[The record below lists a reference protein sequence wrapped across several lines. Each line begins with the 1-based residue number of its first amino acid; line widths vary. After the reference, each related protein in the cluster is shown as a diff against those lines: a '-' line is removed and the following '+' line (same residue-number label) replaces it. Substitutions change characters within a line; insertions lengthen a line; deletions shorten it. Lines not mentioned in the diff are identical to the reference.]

1 MTNCLKVQGEIM
13 RAVTICQGQSY
24 SSAFVWLH
32 LSSLHNSIQSC
43 GCWQRLTRSPPTH
56 SLQLLWMEK
65 HRRTAEDRQERKCSF
80 YKKALVLMSFSTTWA
95 TVCLKYVYRNTP
107 QANYVRIHIHKYLL
121 SELQIYR
128 SDSSQ
133 FTYQL
138 ITTLFTSR
146 LFL

>member
-80 YKKALVLMSFSTTWA
+80 YKKALDLMSFSTLCHLPSVHRWM
-95 TVCLKYVYRNTP
+95 CLIAINKADDDKNKCIFKLVTFST
-107 QANYVRIHIHKYLL
+107 QVLIIHITIKWN
-121 SELQIYR
+121 QKI
-128 SDSSQ
+128 
-133 FTYQL
+133 
-138 ITTLFTSR
+138 
-146 LFL
+146 